1 METAI
6 ALIVGFAL
14 GYGVREW
21 VSRRRREAERRRRV
35 RANFV
40 GYQHSP
46 IVRKR
51 NQTLIEQRIDVRGK
65 QEPVCGVKALLV
77 RAYCPWFNV
86 RSTKDSRYSAARNST
101 YVAPTPSNVGTKP
114 SLALARIY
122 KSLSCGLI
130 LHPLFDLLHISD
142 LLLER

>member
-1 METAI
+1 MVMEELTFWFVRLAFQSTRQQPK
-6 ALIVGFAL
+6 AFAFL
-14 GYGVREW
+14 
-21 VSRRRREAERRRRV
+21 

-40 GYQHSP
+40 RYQHSP

-65 QEPVCGVKALLV
+65 QETVFGVKALLV

-101 YVAPTPSNVGTKP
+101 HVAPTPSNVGTKP
-114 SLALARIY
+114 S
-122 KSLSCGLI
+122 
-130 LHPLFDLLHISD
+130 
-142 LLLER
+142 